1 MSKVFQF
8 QQFSVDQTNC
18 GMKVNTDAAI
28 LGAIAT
34 NDNINSALEIGT
46 GTGVIALMLAQ
57 RYPEAQIDAVEIDE
71 MASLTAELNFR
82 NSPFSDHIQLVK
94 SSFQAH
100 FSKIDDKKYDLIISN
115 PPYFVNALKS
125 DDTSKRLARHTDVD
139 FFQDLISGASIHLSL
154 HGLLY
159 LILPLDTAELVKSLL
174 SSATKLV
181 LKKTIFIH
189 SFPESKP
196 YRCIMVIG
204 LGIESAVTQ
213 KFVIYNAQNS
223 YTEEYRVLLKDY
235 LTIF

>member
-8 QQFSVDQTNC
+8 KQFSVDQSNC
-18 GMKVNTDAAI
+18 GMKVNTDAAL
-28 LGAIAT
+28 LGAIAI
-34 NDNINSALEIGT
+34 NDNINFALEIGT

-57 RYPEAQIDAVEIDE
+57 RYPQAKIDAVEIDE
-71 MASLTAELNFR
+71 MASFTADLNFR
-82 NSPFSDHIQLVK
+82 NSPFSDNIQLIK
-94 SSFQAH
+94 SSFEDH
-100 FSKIDDKKYDLIISN
+100 FSKAGDKRYDLIISN

-125 DDTSKRLARHTDVD
+125 DDASKRLARHTDAD
-139 FFQDLISGASIHLSL
+139 FFQDLISGSSAHLSL

-174 SSATKLV
+174 SSASELV

-196 YRCIMVIG
+196 YRCILVIG

-213 KFVIYNAQNS
+213 KFVIYNTQNS
-223 YTEEYRVLLKDY
+223 YTEEYSLLLKDY